1 MRLSATLPSLSI
13 DRQAPVR
20 RNPMGVDN
28 RAGGKPVTVDATN
41 PLTAQGLAEDE
52 AKASAALRE
61 QGLQRLRA
69 GDLARAIDLLS
80 RAGAQDPDDPQTQ
93 LSLGI
98 ALQGKRRHAE
108 ALAPLERA
116 QRVHDGGG
124 GDPTKI
130 DSLDSARRHVGVLVL
145 LAPIDVFGAAAVDV
159 GGRNVGA
166 RSGPFLATRINIGK
180 IRDAAVIG
188 ILNAAGIDGRII
200 VGAAAPDGFHPARED
215 GPGSETAVIDEQF
228 ATGVHFCAVDLS
240 RARYVEYLPITDD
253 DRHLGFP
260 RVSRRRSKQGRE
272 ADTMSRGIATPL
284 RRR

>member
-41 PLTAQGLAEDE
+41 PLTAQGLSEDE

-116 QRVHDGGG
+116 Q
-124 GDPTKI
+124 K
-130 DSLDSARRHVGVLVL
+130 SLPKNPLPCLHAS
-145 LAPIDVFGAAAVDV
+145 
-159 GGRNVGA
+159 
-166 RSGPFLATRINIGK
+166 
-180 IRDAAVIG
+180 
-188 ILNAAGIDGRII
+188 
-200 VGAAAPDGFHPARED
+200 
-215 GPGSETAVIDEQF
+215 
-228 ATGVHFCAVDLS
+228 LS
-240 RARYVEYLPITDD
+240 L
-253 DRHLGFP
+253 
-260 RVSRRRSKQGRE
+260 
-272 ADTMSRGIATPL
+272 
-284 RRR
+284 